1 MINKSEGK
9 LYVLKRH
16 GDAIAFYGI
25 TENEESTDIVL
36 LRICDKDICN
46 ALFFQIV
53 SEILK
58 RNLKSNKSQIVFKEK
73 YITEVSEKFDS
84 LIKGL
89 FELKEYIDNTQDY
102 VSSERGELEIERI
115 KDTLETL
122 LNG

>member
-1 MINKSEGK
+1 MKKVHINESQETVVNEDAKI
-9 LYVLKRH
+9 LYLYDTNL
-16 GDAIAFYGI
+16 GDFDD
-25 TENEESTDIVL
+25 EDE
-36 LRICDKDICN
+36 
-46 ALFFQIV
+46 
-53 SEILK
+53 
-58 RNLKSNKSQIVFKEK
+58 EK

-89 FELKEYIDNTQDY
+89 FELKAYIDNTQDY